1 MRILFPLNIIKLAT
15 TDMKLKEIDK
25 VEVTCLV
32 DDHGDLLLPSTPVA
46 HRPPLSE
53 SWYEKPPIAVHGFSV
68 AVTFEISGIK
78 HRVLFDAGLSP
89 WAVSYNVDALDFDLS
104 YCEMVI
110 LSHGHID
117 HTGGL
122 LNIRKKMNA
131 QSIPLIVHKDAF
143 KSRLFKFRDD
153 NTINLPPLNKSLLIQ
168 AGYDIMEKNSPSL
181 WFHDSILVTGEIP
194 RTNNFEKGLPNHYTE
209 EDGKMESDPVVKDDQ
224 AIVLNIKDKGLVII
238 TGCAHAGIINTI
250 DYAKEL
256 TGQDKIYAVMG
267 GMHLSGESYN
277 SIIPRTVD
285 ELEKHK
291 PRFIIPCH
299 CSGFN
304 ATHEIARRMPTALIP
319 NSVGTN
325 YVF

>member
-1 MRILFPLNIIKLAT
+1 MVT
-15 TDMKLKEIDK
+15 TDMKLNEIDK

-32 DDHGDLLLPSTPVA
+32 DNQVDIALPSTSVVR
-46 HRPPLSE
+46 RPSPRE
-53 SWYEKPPIAVHGFSV
+53 SWFEKPPIAEHGFSV
-68 AVTFEISGIK
+68 AVTLEINGTK
-78 HRVLFDAGLSP
+78 HRILFDSGLSP
-89 WAVSYNVDALDFDLS
+89 WAASYNVDALDFDLS

-110 LSHGHID
+110 VSHGHID

-131 QSIPLIVHKDAF
+131 SSIPLIVHKDAF
-143 KSRLFKFRDD
+143 KSRLFKFQDE
-153 NTINLPPLNKSLLIQ
+153 NTINLPSLNKSFLVQ
-168 AGYDIMEKNSPSL
+168 AGYDIMEKNSSSMWL
-181 WFHDSILVTGEIP
+181 NDSILVTGEIP

-304 ATHEIARRMPTALIP
+304 ATIEIARRMPTALIP

>member
-1 MRILFPLNIIKLAT
+1 
-15 TDMKLKEIDK
+15 MKLNEIDQ

-46 HRPPLSE
+46 HRPPLRE

-68 AVTFEISGIK
+68 AVTLEISEIK
-78 HRVLFDAGLSP
+78 HRVLFDSGLSP

-122 LNIRKKMNA
+122 LDIRKKMNA
-131 QSIPLIVHKDAF
+131 SRIPLIAHKDAF
-143 KSRLFKFRDD
+143 KSRLFKFHDE
-153 NTINLPPLNKSLLIQ
+153 NIINLPPPNKSLLVQ
-168 AGYDIMEKNSPSL
+168 AGYDIMEKNSPSMWL
-181 WFHDSILVTGEIP
+181 NDSILVTGEIP
-194 RTNNFEKGLPNHYTE
+194 RTNNFEKGLPNHYSE

-224 AIVLNIKDKGLVII
+224 AIVLNIQDKGLVII
-238 TGCAHAGIINTI
+238 TGCGHSGIINTI
-250 DYAKEL
+250 NYAKKL
-256 TGQDKIYAVMG
+256 TGEDRVHAILG
-267 GMHLSGESYN
+267 GMHLEGGIFD

-299 CSGFN
+299 CSGFKVTN
-304 ATHEIARRMPTALIP
+304 EIARRMPATLIP

-325 YVF
+325 YIF